1 MSEPSE
7 KRVKF
12 RELAASRTDKALEAI
27 ERLGNLSNTQLYEW
41 DAAEVKKIM
50 KALRDEVGRVEA
62 RFDSPGRRRRERFT
76 L

>member
-1 MSEPSE
+1 MNSQSP
-7 KRVKF
+7 KREKF

-41 DAAEVKKIM
+41 DAADIKKIM

>member
-1 MSEPSE
+1 MDIPTQ
-7 KRVKF
+7 KRAKF

-41 DAAEVKKIM
+41 DAAEIKKIM
-50 KALRDEVGRVEA
+50 KALRDEISRVEA
-62 RFDSPGRRRRERFT
+62 RFDSPGRRRREPFK

>member
-1 MSEPSE
+1 MSEPSQ

-50 KALRDEVGRVEA
+50 KALRDEVSRVEA